1 MEATVAD
8 GKIVDAKVTSE
19 AKEGSVD
26 MLTDE
31 TRAELAKQI
40 VEKQDVDAISGVTI
54 SSDAVKEAVAEI
66 LGTGRCRGRAAA
78 CGRMAEARLSPW
90 TKRPISAPSTSRRPS
105 QTARSWT
112 RR

>member
-1 MEATVAD
+1 MRPAEEEAPAEEAPVEGETVTVDKETDFSTIHVEATVAD

-26 MLTDE
+26 MLTDD

-66 LGTGRCRGRAAA
+66 LGQAVEGAA
-78 CGRMAEARLSPW
+78 R
-90 TKRPISAPSTSRRPS
+90 
-105 QTARSWT
+105 
-112 RR
+112 